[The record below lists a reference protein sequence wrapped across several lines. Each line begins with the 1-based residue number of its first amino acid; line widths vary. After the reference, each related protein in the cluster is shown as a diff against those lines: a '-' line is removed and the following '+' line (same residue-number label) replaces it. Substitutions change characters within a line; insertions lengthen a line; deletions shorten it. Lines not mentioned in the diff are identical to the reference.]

1 MINKIEIRKDA
12 IRSMK
17 NRLKLVQEDIEM
29 LQEGT
34 WVPDR
39 DSCEATLGTL
49 REVIWHLNEY
59 QKK

>member
-12 IRSMK
+12 ILSMMS
-17 NRLKLVQEDIEM
+17 RLKLVQEDIEM

-49 REVIWHLNEY
+49 RDVIWILNEY